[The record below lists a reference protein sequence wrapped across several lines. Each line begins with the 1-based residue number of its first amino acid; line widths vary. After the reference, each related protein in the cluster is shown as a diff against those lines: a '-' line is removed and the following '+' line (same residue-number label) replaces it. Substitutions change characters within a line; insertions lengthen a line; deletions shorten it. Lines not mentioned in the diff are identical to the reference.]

1 MATKTFGSLTLADWA
16 KRQDPN
22 GNTAMIVE
30 LLSQTNEIL
39 EDAQF
44 MEGNLATGHQV
55 TQRTGLPAVA
65 YRKMNQ
71 GVPPSKSKTAQIT
84 ESTAMLE
91 GIMEVDKAE
100 AELGGD
106 VSGFLESESVAFT
119 ESMNQQMA
127 QTVFYGSSTSPEE
140 FVGLAERYND
150 KSAKNGQNI
159 IDAGGT
165 GSDNCS
171 IWLIGWGAN
180 EISMIFPKGS
190 QAGLEMNDL
199 GVDWATDSDG
209 NKYRAYQS
217 QWIWKNGLCVKD
229 WRFGVRIANV
239 DVSDLR
245 SQSNTQAESAAT
257 AIIKL
262 MTRATARLPRL
273 SGVTLSFYA
282 PRVVCEMLRVAAQDK
297 SSNVLN
303 VEQSTNQFGQDIF
316 TLRFMGTPVR
326 IVDQL
331 LETEA
336 QVS

>member
-1 MATKTFGSLTLADWA
+1 MATKTSGALTLADWA

-22 GNTAMIVE
+22 GGTAMIVE

-39 EDAQF
+39 EDMLF
-44 MEGNLATGHQV
+44 IEGNLATGHQV

-91 GIMEVDKAE
+91 GIMEVDQDE

-106 VSGFLESESVAFT
+106 VSGFLQSEAVAFT

-127 QTVFYGSSTSPEE
+127 ETVFYGSSTTPEQ

-150 KSAKNGQNI
+150 LSAQNGQNI
-159 IDAGGT
+159 LDAGGT
-165 GSDNCS
+165 GSNNCS

-180 EISMIFPKGS
+180 EISGIFPKGS
-190 QAGLEMNDL
+190 MAGLEMNDL
-199 GVDWATDSDG
+199 GIDWATDSDG
-209 NKYRAYQS
+209 NKFRAYQS
-217 QWIWKNGLCVKD
+217 QWKWKNGICVKD

-245 SQSNTQAESAAT
+245 NQSGTQAESAST

-262 MTRATARLPRL
+262 MTRATARLPRM

-297 SSNVLN
+297 SQNTLN

-316 TLRFMGTPVR
+316 TLRFLGTPVR

-336 QVS
+336 RVV